1 MQETWIMQTSN
12 PLDRR
17 MGRRICVNV
26 CMLYVHIYHLYTCFC
41 TNIFYNAPST
51 VLTFVNL
58 RDLHEFTQQIYRPH
72 LRFTRGD
79 LHLSLRFTR
88 YRFTSFQKLRDL
100 HCFETFEETRFT
112 SIPKQEIS
120 MFSENESVLRR
131 LALFDICKTSTC
143 W

>member
-1 MQETWIMQTSN
+1 MSTWSLEM
-12 PLDRR
+12 
-17 MGRRICVNV
+17 
-26 CMLYVHIYHLYTCFC
+26 
-41 TNIFYNAPST
+41 FYDLAEQVFILKISIWKPESENRSKSQIIAILIRAFT

-88 YRFTSFQKLRDL
+88 YRFTSFQKLRDK
-100 HCFETFEETRFT
+100 HWFETFEETRFT